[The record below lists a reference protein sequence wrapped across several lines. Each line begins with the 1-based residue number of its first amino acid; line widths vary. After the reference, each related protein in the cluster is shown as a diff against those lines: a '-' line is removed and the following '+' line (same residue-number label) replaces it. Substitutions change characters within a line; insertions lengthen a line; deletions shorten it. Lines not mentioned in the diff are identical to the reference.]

1 MDPEGAP
8 CRSPSLVPAFP
19 TNVQVVECSSFL
31 HHRKSPGHQHSYQ
44 KVYIVKDDPGESNV

>member
-31 HHRKSPGHQHSYQ
+31 HHRKSPGHQRSYQ